1 MVRKSTATMGD
12 GMPERFDREEEVE
25 LVRYVTG
32 RSSPA
37 EAAAFEAALAADP
50 ELAARIDSYREVWAE
65 LRDARGEWDT
75 DAAWAELRQRHEEQ
89 RLMQRLRLPAQE
101 RRPARRVPV
110 WFGRVAAMLV
120 LALGGMGVWGLV
132 PWESLWSGRPVEM
145 SEYLTSPGQRAR
157 LRLPDG
163 SQVILSVDTR
173 LRIPENF
180 GRKSRDL
187 YLEGEAIFEVEH
199 DERRPFRVHTEGLIS
214 EDLGTR
220 FSVRRYAEDSA
231 TAVAVTEG
239 RVELKPAVSTDSAE
253 PHLLDPG
260 DFGRVNDLGEVEI
273 ERGIDT
279 ESLLAWADGRLV
291 FRDMPLGDVVAQ
303 LRRWYATEVRLG
315 DPALSE
321 RRVSASFHRE
331 PLQQVLN
338 LLALTLDLAAERE
351 GAAFVIRTR

>member
-1 MVRKSTATMGD
+1 MGD
-12 GMPERFDREEEVE
+12 GMSERFDREEDVE

-37 EAAAFEAALAADP
+37 EAAEFEAALAADP
-50 ELAARIDSYREVWAE
+50 ELAARVESYREVWKQFRGAR
-65 LRDARGEWDT
+65 RDWDT
-75 DAAWAELRQRHEEQ
+75 DAAWAELRQRHEER
-89 RLMQRLRLPAQE
+89 RL
-101 RRPARRVPV
+101 RRPARQIPA
-110 WFGRVAAMLV
+110 WLGRVAAVLV
-120 LALGGMGVWGLV
+120 LALGGMGIWGLV
-132 PWESLWSGRPVEM
+132 PWDSLWTGRPVEM
-145 SEYLTSPGQRAR
+145 SEYQTSPGQRAR

-180 GRKSRDL
+180 GRKSREL

-199 DERRPFRVHTEGLIS
+199 DERRPFRVHTQGLIA

-231 TAVAVTEG
+231 AIVAVTEG
-239 RVELKPAVSTDSAE
+239 QVELKPVAATTSSE
-253 PHLLDPG
+253 PYLLDPG

-279 ESLLAWADGRLV
+279 ESLLAWAEGRLV
-291 FRDMPLGDVVAQ
+291 FRDMPLGDVASH

-315 DPALSE
+315 DPALAE
-321 RRVSASFHRE
+321 RRVTASFQGE

-351 GAAFVIRTR
+351 GEAFVIRTR